1 MSRPEDHP
9 GGSISRRAIARGA
22 LALALAAS
30 FAAPAAAQA
39 PAKEPD
45 KAVLMLNWYVY
56 GEHAPFVL
64 GLKKGFYKDEGI
76 DLEIQEGRGSAVTI
90 QAVGAG
96 TATFGLADIGVMIK
110 AVAKGAP
117 VKTVG
122 VLLQRTPGAVVAPQ
136 GKINGPKD
144 LVGKTIMFTPGD
156 AVTPIWPLYLKK
168 LGIAEGSVKMV
179 AADAQAKL
187 NAVVNGQADGLIG
200 FTTEQGARLPDIM
213 NKPVDMLRYTDA
225 GVHLVS
231 LGIVANSDTLT
242 KRADMVKRFMRATT
256 RAVEEAE
263 RDPKA
268 AIAIL
273 LEAYPKIGL
282 PDAQLRS
289 LQYSQALYRAS
300 DDKSARPFRMP
311 KAVMDET
318 LDILTQYGGL
328 DPAQRGK
335 AEDYY
340 TLEFLP

>member
-1 MSRPEDHP
+1 M
-9 GGSISRRAIARGA
+9 
-22 LALALAAS
+22 
-30 FAAPAAAQA
+30 AQA
-39 PAKEPD
+39 PAKPAEKAPD

-64 GLKKGFYKDEGI
+64 GLKKGYYKEEGI

-110 AVAKGAP
+110 AAAKGAP

-122 VLLQRTPGAVVAPQ
+122 VLLQRTPGAVVAPE

-168 LGIAEGSVKMV
+168 LGIADGQVKMV
-179 AADAQAKL
+179 AGDAQTKL

-213 NKPVDMLRYTDA
+213 NKPVTMLRYADA
-225 GVHLVS
+225 GVSLVS
-231 LGIVANSDTLT
+231 LGIVANQDTLKT
-242 KRADMVKRFMRATT
+242 RADMVKRFMRATT
-256 RAVEEAE
+256 RAVEDAE

-268 AIAIL
+268 AVAIL

-289 LQYSQALYRAS
+289 LQYSQALYRSA
-300 DDKSARPFRMP
+300 DDPGARPFRM
-311 KAVMDET
+311 KTAVMDET

-328 DPAQRGK
+328 EPSQRGK
-335 AEDYY
+335 ADDYF

>member
-1 MSRPEDHP
+1 M
-9 GGSISRRAIARGA
+9 ISRRLFATHLLSGA
-22 LALALAAS
+22 FALGLAAAS
-30 FAAPAAAQA
+30 ALPAAAQA
-39 PAKEPD
+39 GKAPEKTPD

-56 GEHAPFVL
+56 GEHAPFIL
-64 GLKKGFYKDEGI
+64 GLKKGYYAEEGI
-76 DLEIQEGRGSAVTI
+76 DLDIQEGRGSAVTI

-117 VKTVG
+117 VKTIG
-122 VLLQRTPGAVVAPQ
+122 VLLQRTPGAVVAPE
-136 GKINGPKD
+136 GKINGAKD
-144 LVGKTIMFTPGD
+144 LPGKTIMFTPGD

-168 LGIAEGSVKMV
+168 LGIPEGAVKMV

-187 NAVVNGQADGLIG
+187 NAVVNNQADGLIG

-213 NKPVDMLRYTDA
+213 NKPVTMLRYTDA
-225 GVHLVS
+225 GVNLVS
-231 LGIVANSDTLT
+231 LGIVANNDTLA

-263 RDPKA
+263 KNPKA
-268 AIAIL
+268 AIDIL
-273 LEAYPKIGL
+273 MEAYPKIGL

-300 DDKSARPFRMP
+300 DDKSTRPFRMNP
-311 KAVMDET
+311 ALMDES
-318 LDILTQYGGL
+318 LEILTQYGGL
-328 DPAQRGK
+328 DPSARGK
-335 AEDYY
+335 AQDYF